1 MVKSNVSV
9 SGFSNTRAFLIGT
22 FFVGIFMVALRK
34 LSCNYIRDVNS
45 SLTSS
50 KGSI

>member
-9 SGFSNTRAFLIGT
+9 PGFFNNIAFLTGT
-22 FFVGIFMVALRK
+22 FFVWIFMVALRK

>member
-9 SGFSNTRAFLIGT
+9 SGFFNNRTFLTGT
-22 FFVGIFMVALRK
+22 FFVWIFMVALRK
-34 LSCNYIRDVNS
+34 LLRNYIRDSNS